1 MPDHPTH
8 GLTVVIIYN
17 GLDRP
22 VSAEPN
28 QAVQA
33 LLELAMNAFGV
44 HQNRHLMALWTE
56 AGVELQLNQSVQQ
69 AGIVDGTRVLL
80 RPSAVRGGTNEQP

>member
-1 MPDHPTH
+1 MPDQASHSFSII
-8 GLTVVIIYN
+8 IIYN

-22 VSAEPN
+22 VSTEPH

-33 LLELAMNAFGV
+33 LLESAMNAFGV

-56 AGVELQLNQSVQQ
+56 AGVEIQLGQSVEQ
-69 AGIVDGTRVLL
+69 AGITDGMRLLL
-80 RPSAVRGGTNEQP
+80 RPSAVRGGLR